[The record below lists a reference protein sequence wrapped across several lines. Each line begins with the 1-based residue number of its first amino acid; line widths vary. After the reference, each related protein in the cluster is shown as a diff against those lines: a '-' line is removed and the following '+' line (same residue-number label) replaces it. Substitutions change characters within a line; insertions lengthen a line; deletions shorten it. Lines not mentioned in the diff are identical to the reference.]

1 MAVGRH
7 ERFAAIRPRVVELFG
22 TDEQTAIRVEQVLT
36 LMEMAW
42 HDCYGAVSPPED
54 VVANVLTC
62 SAGTLEGL
70 IDAAH
75 LAVIDSRDLA
85 VRVSASGGR

>member
-1 MAVGRH
+1 MAIGRR
-7 ERFAAIRPRVVELFG
+7 ERFAAIRPRVIQLFG
-22 TDEQTAIRVEQVLT
+22 NDAGTTISVEQVLT

-42 HDCYGAVSPPED
+42 HDCYGEIAPPDD
-54 VVANVLTC
+54 VLANVLTC
-62 SAGTLEGL
+62 SGGTLDGL

-85 VRVSASGGR
+85 VRASFVM

>member
-1 MAVGRH
+1 MAIGRR

-22 TDEQTAIRVEQVLT
+22 DSVETTERVEHVLT

-42 HDCYGAVSPPED
+42 HDCYGEITPPDD
-54 VVANVLTC
+54 VLENVLAC
-62 SAGTLEGL
+62 SEGTLEGL

-85 VRVSASGGR
+85 VRASSLG

>member
-1 MAVGRH
+1 MAIGRR
-7 ERFAAIRPRVVELFG
+7 ERFAAIRPRIIQLFG
-22 TDEQTAIRVEQVLT
+22 DNARTITPVEQVLT

-42 HDCYGAVSPPED
+42 HDCYGEIAPPDD
-54 VVANVLTC
+54 VLADVLDC
-62 SAGTLEGL
+62 SGGTLEGL

-85 VRVSASGGR
+85 VRASSVE

>member
-1 MAVGRH
+1 MTIGRR
-7 ERFAAIRPRVVELFG
+7 ERLAAMRPRIVQLFG
-22 TDEQTAIRVEQVLT
+22 DNTRTIARVEQVLT

-42 HDCYGAVSPPED
+42 HDCYGDVAPPHD
-54 VVANVLTC
+54 VLANVLTC
-62 SAGTLEGL
+62 SGGTLDGL

-85 VRVSASGGR
+85 VRASSVG